1 MLIIGLIFTRRGAMV
16 VDLRK
21 IGIYIKYVITFYILY
36 AFVFGVL
43 IFGLHKPK
51 DSKYLVTHPV
61 DRFYGESIGQDRVA
75 LVEDRYY
82 SGLVRVDLI
91 ERAEETLDIS
101 YYTIHDGIS
110 TDIFLGSILEAAD
123 KRS

>member
-1 MLIIGLIFTRRGAMV
+1 M
-16 VDLRK
+16 
-21 IGIYIKYVITFYILY
+21 
-36 AFVFGVL
+36 
-43 IFGLHKPK
+43 
-51 DSKYLVTHPV
+51 
-61 DRFYGESIGQDRVA
+61 GEGIGQDRAV

-110 TDIFLGSILEAAD
+110 TDIF
-123 KRS
+123 

>member
-1 MLIIGLIFTRRGAMV
+1 MALI
-16 VDLRK
+16 
-21 IGIYIKYVITFYILY
+21 
-36 AFVFGVL
+36 
-43 IFGLHKPK
+43 
-51 DSKYLVTHPV
+51 
-61 DRFYGESIGQDRVA
+61 
-75 LVEDRYY
+75 EDRYY

-123 KRS
+123 RGG